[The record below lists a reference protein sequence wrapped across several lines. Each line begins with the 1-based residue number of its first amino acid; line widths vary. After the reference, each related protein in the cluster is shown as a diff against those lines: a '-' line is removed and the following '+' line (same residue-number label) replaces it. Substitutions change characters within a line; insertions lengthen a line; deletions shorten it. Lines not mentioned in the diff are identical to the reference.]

1 MNEEEKMTICGI
13 ELSASEARLVLLE
26 GKKDDFT
33 LVDTKPRKIT
43 LNDEADQNEVKAF
56 RDSIFAF
63 FIENQV
69 SIIAIKKRGKKGAFS
84 GGSVGFKIEGIIQL
98 YDECPVI
105 LVSPQ
110 TISATRKRYEYTIP
124 KEIMKY
130 QQIAF
135 ETAFTKLS

>member
-1 MNEEEKMTICGI
+1 MIICGI

-26 GKKDDFT
+26 GKKDDFS
-33 LVDTKPRKIT
+33 LVHAKPRKIK

-56 RDSIFAF
+56 RDLIYAF
-63 FIENQV
+63 FKENQV
-69 SIIAIKKRGKKGAFS
+69 SVIAIKKRGKKGAFS
-84 GGSVGFKIEGIIQL
+84 GGSVGFKLEGIIQL
-98 YDECPVI
+98 YDECPVV

-110 TISATRKRYEYTIP
+110 TISATMKRYEYTIP

-130 QQIAF
+130 QQLAF